1 MNDANA
7 TDLISGNDIRR
18 AAMDLLARREHAV
31 SELRRKLNLRF
42 RDCSERVEDEVRRL
56 TEEGLQSDARLAEA
70 WVNSRI
76 GKGQGP
82 LKIRRELQLREVN
95 LELISTAIAQSEVD
109 WSALAAFV
117 LEKKFG
123 VEVLTDKA
131 FNPKEKGRRARFL
144 QQRGF
149 TFEQISVVL

>member
-1 MNDANA
+1 
-7 TDLISGNDIRR
+7 
-18 AAMDLLARREHAV
+18 MDLLARREHAV
-31 SELRRKLNLRF
+31 AELHRKLNTRF
-42 RDCSERVEDEVRRL
+42 RDCSELIEDEVRRL

-70 WVNSRI
+70 FVNSRI

-95 LELISTAIAQSEVD
+95 PELISVAFEHSEVD
-109 WSALAAFV
+109 WAALAAFV

-123 VEVLTDKA
+123 VEALTDKT
-131 FNPKEKGRRARFL
+131 FNPKEKGRQARFL

-149 TFEQISVVL
+149 TFEQISSLL

>member
-1 MNDANA
+1 MNDVNA
-7 TDLISGNDIRR
+7 IGLITGSDIRR

-31 SELRRKLNLRF
+31 GELHRKLNARF
-42 RDCSERVEDEVRRL
+42 RDCNEQIDEEIRRL

-70 WVNSRI
+70 FVNSRI

-95 LELISTAIAQSEVD
+95 SEIISIAFEHSGID
-109 WSALAAFV
+109 WAALAASV

-123 VEVLTDKA
+123 VGVLTDKT

-149 TFEQISVVL
+149 TFEQISSLL

>member
-1 MNDANA
+1 MDDTAD

-31 SELRRKLNLRF
+31 AELHRKLNHRF
-42 RDCSERVEDEVRRL
+42 RDCSDLVEHEVCRL

-70 WVNSRI
+70 LLNSRI

-82 LKIRRELQLREVN
+82 LKIRRELQMREVDP
-95 LELISTAIAQSEVD
+95 ELIRIAIEQSEVD
-109 WSALAAFV
+109 WSVLADSV

-123 VEVLTDKA
+123 VDLSTKPA
-131 FNPKEKGRRARFL
+131 FSAKEKGRRVRFL

-149 TFEQISVVL
+149 TFDQISGVL

>member
-1 MNDANA
+1 MNDENA
-7 TDLISGNDIRR
+7 IGLISGSDIRR

-31 SELRRKLNLRF
+31 AELHRKLNTRF
-42 RDCSERVEDEVRRL
+42 RDCNGLIEDEVHRL
-56 TEEGLQSDARLAEA
+56 TVEGLQSDARLAEA
-70 WVNSRI
+70 FVNSRI

-95 LELISTAIAQSEVD
+95 SELISIAFEHSAVD
-109 WSALAAFV
+109 WSELAARV

-123 VEVLTDKA
+123 VDVLTNKT

-149 TFEQISVVL
+149 TFELISSLL